1 MKNCVHTAYI
11 S

>member
-1 MKNCVHTAYI
+1 MSHTAYI